1 MPKLSLSGW
10 LFVSAHAHQLRSK
23 FDALLSECTLL
34 REEIEPLK
42 GRFPLLEPRGIAL
55 NREWFKRDGEERRE
69 ELKGL
74 MEGFKA
80 AAPGDDGAQDLVK
93 VEEMLKFMLEMV
105 GRAKVKVTALR
116 DVLGQYSM
124 LSVLNIMNM

>member
-1 MPKLSLSGW
+1 
-10 LFVSAHAHQLRSK
+10 
-23 FDALLSECTLL
+23 
-34 REEIEPLK
+34 
-42 GRFPLLEPRGIAL
+42 
-55 NREWFKRDGEERRE
+55 
-69 ELKGL
+69 